1 MKKGKSN
8 AYMDSTLEKQ
18 ETPIVFF
25 DGVCNLCNGTVL
37 FFLDHNP
44 EKNLRFASLQSAS
57 AERILG
63 KKVLLGDS
71 PSSVLFLENG
81 NLYEKSNAV
90 LRIAKHLS
98 FPWNLA
104 PLFRWIPTSLRNLVY
119 EWIARNRYRW
129 FGKSEV
135 CRIPSPEYKSRFLES
150 E

>member
-1 MKKGKSN
+1 
-8 AYMDSTLEKQ
+8 MDSIFEKR
-18 ETPIVFF
+18 ETSIVFF

-44 EKNLRFASLQSAS
+44 GKNLRFASLQSKG

-63 KKVLLGDS
+63 KKVLPKDS
-71 PSSVLFLENG
+71 PSSVLFLEKG
-81 NLYEKSNAV
+81 VLYEKSTAV
-90 LRIAKHLS
+90 LKIATHLS

-104 PLFRWIPTSLRNLVY
+104 QIFRWIPASLRDFVY
-119 EWIARNRYRW
+119 DWIAKNRYRW
-129 FGKSEV
+129 FGKSEA